1 MPVGL
6 AHQLMA
12 CHWLSLGMEIESPTA
27 SDMTSNLETFNE
39 LSNREHSWQL
49 EQL

>member
-12 CHWLSLGMEIESPTA
+12 CHWLSLGMEIEATA
-27 SDMTSNLETFNE
+27 AADLTDHLGTFE
-39 LSNREHSWQL
+39 QLCNREHSWQL
-49 EQL
+49 EPH